1 MPTAAPD
8 QANSPGR
15 GIQTFHALHHRN
27 FRMLWLSLTVSAVG
41 TWMQIVALSL
51 LVLKLTHGSAIALG
65 ELSLTQALAFLLSA
79 PIAGGI
85 ADRFDKRRLLIVTQS
100 LLMLLALLLGFATYS
115 GAIQFWMVLAIAFL
129 AATILS
135 VDQPARFVLL
145 PSLVPP
151 EDLMNALSLQAAV
164 FNGAA
169 MVGPTVAGLM
179 INWIGLAGD
188 FFLNGASFVAVLIA
202 LMRLRPPSSGSAR
215 ETRRGSLIA
224 SVAEAIRSVRNDA
237 ALPAILIAYGLLLF
251 CGPSPALLLP
261 VFATKILRIDP
272 TGLGLLFS
280 ALGAGTIVGALLAA
294 TIGDRIRKGYLLW
307 AGYLAWSIAVAEFAI
322 SRDQL
327 AAMATLGFVGIAQSL
342 LSATTITLMQTRVP
356 APMRGRVMS
365 LNTMLLM
372 GVRPLGDFPASAA
385 IALIG
390 VRSTAL
396 LAAGIVGV
404 GALYVLRPSDRTAP
418 ITVV

>member
-1 MPTAAPD
+1 MSTAARHIEKPE
-8 QANSPGR
+8 QS
-15 GIQTFHALHHRN
+15 IQTFRALRHRN

-145 PSLVPP
+145 PSLVPA

-169 MVGPTVAGLM
+169 MVGPAVAGLM

-202 LMRLRPPSSGSAR
+202 LMRLRPRSGGPAT

-237 ALPAILIAYGLLLF
+237 ALPAILIAYGLVLF

-261 VFATKILRIDP
+261 VFATRILRIDP

-307 AGYLAWSIAVAEFAI
+307 AGYLAWSIALAGFAI

-327 AAMATLGFVGIAQSL
+327 AAMSALGFVGIAQGL

-396 LAAGIVGV
+396 LAACIVGV
-404 GALYVLRPSDRTAP
+404 GALYVLRPSDRTAA

>member
-1 MPTAAPD
+1 MPTAAPH
-8 QANSPGR
+8 QENPPRKGM
-15 GIQTFHALHHRN
+15 QTFRALRHRN
-27 FRMLWLSLTVSAVG
+27 FRILWLSLTVSAVG

-51 LVLKLTHGSAIALG
+51 LVLKLAHGSAIALG

-100 LLMLLALLLGFATYS
+100 LLMLLALLLGCATYS
-115 GAIQFWMVLAIAFL
+115 GVIQFWMVLAIAFL

-145 PSLVPP
+145 PSLVPA

-169 MVGPTVAGLM
+169 MVGPAVAGLL
-179 INWIGLAGD
+179 INWIGLAGN

-202 LMRLRPPSSGSAR
+202 LIRLRS
-215 ETRRGSLIA
+215 ETREATPEAQRGSLIA
-224 SVAEAIRSVRNDA
+224 SVAEALRSVRRDV

-261 VFATKILRIDP
+261 VFATQILRIDS

-280 ALGAGTIVGALLAA
+280 ALGAGTIVGALVAA
-294 TIGDRIRKGYLLW
+294 SIGDRARKRYLLW
-307 AGYLAWSIAVAEFAI
+307 AGYLTWSIALAGFAI
-322 SRDQL
+322 SRDQW
-327 AAMATLGFVGIAQSL
+327 AAMAALGFAGSAQSL
-342 LSATTITLMQTRVP
+342 LSATTVTLMQTRVP

-385 IALIG
+385 IALVG
-390 VRSTAL
+390 ARSTAL
-396 LAAGIVGV
+396 LAASIVGL
-404 GALYVLRPSDRTAP
+404 GALYVLRPGDRTAA
-418 ITVV
+418 IK

>member
-1 MPTAAPD
+1 MSTAAPHTEKRE
-8 QANSPGR
+8 Q
-15 GIQTFHALHHRN
+15 GIQTFRALRHRN

-145 PSLVPP
+145 PSLVPA

-169 MVGPTVAGLM
+169 MVGPAVAGLM

-202 LMRLRPPSSGSAR
+202 LMRLRPRSGGSAT

-237 ALPAILIAYGLLLF
+237 ALPAILIAYGLVLF

-261 VFATKILRIDP
+261 VFATRILRIDP

-307 AGYLAWSIAVAEFAI
+307 AGYLAWSIALAGFAI

-327 AAMATLGFVGIAQSL
+327 AAMAALGFVGIAQSL
-342 LSATTITLMQTRVP
+342 LSATTITLMQTHVP

-385 IALIG
+385 ISLIG

-404 GALYVLRPSDRTAP
+404 GALYVLRPSDRTAV

>member
-1 MPTAAPD
+1 MATAAPHPEKP
-8 QANSPGR
+8 QQ
-15 GIQTFHALHHRN
+15 GIQTFRALHHRD

-85 ADRFDKRRLLIVTQS
+85 ADRFDKRRLLIATQS
-100 LLMLLALLLGFATYS
+100 FLMLLALLLGFATYS
-115 GAIQFWMVLAIAFL
+115 GVIQFWMVLAIAFL

-169 MVGPTVAGLM
+169 MIGPTVAGLM

-188 FFLNGASFVAVLIA
+188 FFFNGASFVAVLIA
-202 LMRLRPPSSGSAR
+202 LVRLRPATPGSST
-215 ETRRGSLIA
+215 EVRRGSLIA
-224 SVAEAIRSVRNDA
+224 SVAEALRSVRADA
-237 ALPAILIAYGLLLF
+237 ALPAIMIAYGLLLF

-261 VFATKILRIDP
+261 IFATQNLRIDP

-294 TIGDRIRKGYLLW
+294 SIRDRVRRGYLLR
-307 AGYLAWSIAVAEFAI
+307 AGYLTWTIALAGFAMSHRQWS
-322 SRDQL
+322 
-327 AAMATLGFVGIAQSL
+327 AMAALGLAGIAQSL

-372 GVRPLGDFPASAA
+372 GLRPLGDFPASAA
-385 IALIG
+385 IATVG

-396 LAAGIVGV
+396 LAAGIVGL
-404 GALYVLRPSDRTAP
+404 GALYVLRPSDRTAA
-418 ITVV
+418 IN

>member
-1 MPTAAPD
+1 MPTAAPHTEKPE
-8 QANSPGR
+8 QGV
-15 GIQTFHALHHRN
+15 QTFRALRHRN

-85 ADRFDKRRLLIVTQS
+85 ADRFDKRRLLIATQS

-145 PSLVPP
+145 PSLVPA

-169 MVGPTVAGLM
+169 MVGPAVAGLM

-202 LMRLRPPSSGSAR
+202 LMRLRPRSGGSAT

-237 ALPAILIAYGLLLF
+237 ALPAILIAYGLVLF

-261 VFATKILRIDP
+261 VFATRILRIDP

-307 AGYLAWSIAVAEFAI
+307 AGYLAWSIALAGFAI

-327 AAMATLGFVGIAQSL
+327 AAMAALGCVGIAQSL

-385 IALIG
+385 ISLIG

-404 GALYVLRPSDRTAP
+404 GALYVLRPSERTAA

>member
-1 MPTAAPD
+1 MVSAAPYP
-8 QANSPGR
+8 QKPAK
-15 GIQTFHALHHRN
+15 GIQTFRALRHRN

-100 LLMLLALLLGFATYS
+100 LLMLLALLLGCATYS
-115 GAIQFWMVLAIAFL
+115 GVIQFWMVLAIAFV
-129 AATILS
+129 AATVLS

-145 PSLVPP
+145 PSLVPQ

-169 MVGPTVAGLM
+169 MVGPAVAGLM

-202 LMRLRPPSSGSAR
+202 LARLQLKPGGSSTEA
-215 ETRRGSLIA
+215 RRGSLTA
-224 SVAEAIRSVRNDA
+224 SVAEALRSVRGDG

-261 VFATKILRIDP
+261 IFATQILRIDP

-280 ALGAGTIVGALLAA
+280 ALGAGTIVGALVAA
-294 TIGDRIRKGYLLW
+294 SIGDRARKRYLLW
-307 AGYLAWSIAVAEFAI
+307 AGYLTWSIALAGFAI
-322 SRDQL
+322 SRDRL
-327 AAMATLGFVGIAQSL
+327 AAMAALGFAGSAQSL

-390 VRSTAL
+390 VRGTAL
-396 LAAGIVGV
+396 LAASIVGV
-404 GALYVLRPSDRTAP
+404 GALYVLRPGDRTAA
-418 ITVV
+418 IN

>member
-1 MPTAAPD
+1 
-8 QANSPGR
+8 
-15 GIQTFHALHHRN
+15 
-27 FRMLWLSLTVSAVG
+27 
-41 TWMQIVALSL
+41 
-51 LVLKLTHGSAIALG
+51 
-65 ELSLTQALAFLLSA
+65 
-79 PIAGGI
+79 
-85 ADRFDKRRLLIVTQS
+85 
-100 LLMLLALLLGFATYS
+100 
-115 GAIQFWMVLAIAFL
+115 MVLVIAFV

-169 MVGPTVAGLM
+169 MVGPAVAGLM

-202 LMRLRPPSSGSAR
+202 LVRLDPAMSGSA
-215 ETRRGSLIA
+215 TQARRGSLIA
-224 SVAEAIRSVRNDA
+224 SVAEALRSVRGDA

-261 VFATKILRIDP
+261 VFATGILQTDP

-280 ALGAGTIVGALLAA
+280 ALGAGTIVGALGAA
-294 TIGDRIRKGYLLW
+294 SIGDRARKSYLLW
-307 AGYLAWSIAVAEFAI
+307 AGYLAWSIALAGFAI

-327 AAMATLGFVGIAQSL
+327 AAMAALGFAGIAQSL
-342 LSATTITLMQTRVP
+342 LSATTTTLMQTRVP

-372 GVRPLGDFPASAA
+372 GLRPLGDFPASAA

-404 GALYVLRPSDRTAP
+404 GALYVLRPGDRTAA
-418 ITVV
+418 IK